1 MPWKPVLLDNF
12 DIMHEIEAV
21 TTAGAALAANGAGT
35 TFAGLSSAC
44 DQIESL

>member
-12 DIMHEIEAV
+12 DIMHEIKAV
-21 TTAGAALAANGAGT
+21 TNAGADLAANGDGT
-35 TFAGLSSAC
+35 LYAGLSSAC